1 MTTKPP
7 KPPAHLAAT
16 GKRIWTSVQAEFT
29 VDDAA
34 GLALLRAACE
44 AADRAD
50 QARRR
55 IAREG
60 AVVKDRFGQL
70 KAHPSVAIERDARAA
85 MIAAFRAL
93 HLSPEIL

>member
-1 MTTKPP
+1 MTAKLPGPP
-7 KPPAHLAAT
+7 KHLAAT
-16 GKRIWTSVQAEFT
+16 GKRLWTSVLSEFT

-70 KAHPSVAIERDARAA
+70 KAHPAVAIERDARAA
-85 MIAAFRAL
+85 MISAFRAM
-93 HLSPEIL
+93 HLAPEVA